1 MIPIILIFFVFALIH
16 SITVASWFKDLCRR
30 KFGET
35 FMRVWYRFL
44 YTSVSAVTSFGAIY
58 LITQVSDRA
67 LWQGPLWFRLVM
79 HGIQIAGF
87 VFGAQ
92 AFQYLDKWEF
102 MGFRQVWRYV
112 TKGEI
117 AGNSEGL
124 TEKELVTTGV
134 YGIVRHPLYVAG
146 LIIFTFSPHITVN
159 GLTITVLADLYFL
172 FGMFIEERRFLKIFG
187 DQYREYMTK
196 VPRMVPRI
204 FSRQGKERHNGKNAL
219 NKGGPI

>member
-1 MIPIILIFFVFALIH
+1 MIPIILIFIAFALIH

-30 KFGET
+30 VYGET

-44 YTSVSAVTSFGAIY
+44 YTSVSGITAFVAIFF
-58 LITQVSDRA
+58 ISQVPDRV
-67 LWQGPLWFRLVM
+67 LWQGPLWFRLAM
-79 HGIQIAGF
+79 HAIQIAGI
-87 VFGAQ
+87 VFGLQ

-134 YGIVRHPLYVAG
+134 YGIVRHPLYVVG
-146 LIIFTFSPHITVN
+146 IVMFTFSPHITVN
-159 GLTITVLADLYFL
+159 GLTITVLADLYFI
-172 FGMFIEERRFLKIFG
+172 FGMFIEERRFLRIFG
-187 DQYREYMTK
+187 DQYQEYMK
-196 VPRMVPRI
+196 RVPRMIPRI
-204 FSRQGKERHNGKNAL
+204 H
-219 NKGGPI
+219 

>member
-1 MIPIILIFFVFALIH
+1 MTQIVIIFLAFALIH
-16 SITVASWFKDLCRR
+16 SITIAAWFKDLCRR
-30 KFGET
+30 VFGET

-44 YTSVSAVTSFGAIY
+44 FTSVSGVTAFAAIY
-58 LITQVSDRA
+58 LIIQVPDRV
-67 LWQGPLWFRLVM
+67 LWQGPLWFRLCM
-79 HGIQIAGF
+79 HAIQLAGIL
-87 VFGAQ
+87 FGVL

-146 LIIFTFSPHITVN
+146 LIIFTFSPTISVN
-159 GLTITVLADLYFL
+159 GLAITVLADLYFI

-187 DQYREYMTK
+187 DQYREYMKK
-196 VPRMVPRI
+196 VPRMAPRS
-204 FSRQGKERHNGKNAL
+204 FSPRRTRRE
-219 NKGGPI
+219 

>member
-1 MIPIILIFFVFALIH
+1 MIPIIFIFLTFALIH
-16 SITVASWFKDLCRR
+16 SITVALWFKDLCRR
-30 KFGET
+30 VLGET

-44 YTSVSAVTSFGAIY
+44 YTGVSGITACAAIY
-58 LITQVSDRA
+58 LIIQVPDRV
-67 LWQGPLWFRLVM
+67 LWQGPLWFRLIM
-79 HGIQIAGF
+79 YAIQLAGF

-92 AFQYLDKWEF
+92 AFRYLDKWEF

-112 TKGEI
+112 SKREI

-159 GLTITVLADLYFL
+159 GLTITVLADLYFI
-172 FGMFIEERRFLKIFG
+172 FGMFIEERRFLRIFG
-187 DQYREYMTK
+187 DQYREYMKK

-204 FSRQGKERHNGKNAL
+204 FSRRSYR
-219 NKGGPI
+219 

>member
-1 MIPIILIFFVFALIH
+1 MHKASIGYIVAIFLSFALIH
-16 SITVASWFKDLCRR
+16 SITVAQWFKARCRR
-30 KFGET
+30 AFGDA

-44 YTSVSAVTSFGAIY
+44 YTGVSVVTATGAIY
-58 LITQVSDRA
+58 LIHQVPDRV
-67 LWQGPLWFRLVM
+67 LWQGPLWFRLAM
-79 HGIQIAGF
+79 HAIQIAGI

-102 MGFRQVWRYV
+102 MGFRQVWRYMM
-112 TKGEI
+112 KGEI

-124 TEKELVTTGV
+124 TEKELVMTGV

-146 LIIFTFSPHITVN
+146 IIIFTFSPRMTVN
-159 GLTITVLADLYFL
+159 NLIITVLADLYFI

-187 DQYREYMTK
+187 DQYREYMEK

-204 FSRQGKERHNGKNAL
+204 FTRQHD
-219 NKGGPI
+219 